1 MSRPLHNVFIV
12 SGDDYVRQS
21 LQRTLSVQ
29 GVSALVFEAAAG
41 YLARPKPDAP
51 ACLILDTVLSD
62 MSGYDLQKQLA
73 GMGPPIIFATRQAEI
88 ACSVRA
94 MRDGAFDFLKAPF
107 DPQELVRTVH
117 AALEL
122 DQRARPEREVVNG
135 MRARLADLTPRE
147 HEVMRFVIGGMPN
160 KHVAWE
166 LGISE
171 FTVQIH
177 RGHIMEK
184 MGVPSFAD
192 LVRVALRLGIAPAGM
207 VRAPRVVSQR
217 ARRTPTLKYRPTRS
231 YGTPVRKL
239 DSILV

>member
-1 MSRPLHNVFIV
+1 
-12 SGDDYVRQS
+12 
-21 LQRTLSVQ
+21 
-29 GVSALVFEAAAG
+29 
-41 YLARPKPDAP
+41 
-51 ACLILDTVLSD
+51 
-62 MSGYDLQKQLA
+62 
-73 GMGPPIIFATRQAEI
+73 
-88 ACSVRA
+88 
-94 MRDGAFDFLKAPF
+94 
-107 DPQELVRTVH
+107 VRTVH

-122 DQRARPEREVVNG
+122 DRRCRPEREALNG
-135 MRARLADLTPRE
+135 MRARLAGLTPRE

-184 MGVPSFAD
+184 MGVASLAD
-192 LVRVALRLGIAPAGM
+192 LVRVALRLGITPLG
-207 VRAPRVVSQR
+207 VSRAPRVASHS